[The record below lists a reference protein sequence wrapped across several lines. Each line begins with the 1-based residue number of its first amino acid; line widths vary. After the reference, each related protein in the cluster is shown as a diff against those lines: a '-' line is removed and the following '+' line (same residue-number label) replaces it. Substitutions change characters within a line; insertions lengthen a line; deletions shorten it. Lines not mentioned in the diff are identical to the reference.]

1 MKENTKWL
9 LYNLTAAFTLY
20 WAGNLFLWFP
30 WSINANLGIGLM
42 FTIMPLLWGIGIYY
56 CLIRYKGEKVL
67 TGVIINSI
75 IMLVSAVVSDYIF
88 FGLIRGAMD
97 DLYQPTTFYGY
108 GFLIIMPFLELL
120 FFKKIIIKKRCPLTA
135 INFISSGAIGL
146 FSLLILIAI
155 IKFDIEARDS
165 LLRGINIVA
174 IIVKTFITA
183 FIRLLLLDK

>member
-1 MKENTKWL
+1 MKENIKWL
-9 LYNLTAAFTLY
+9 LYNLTVAFSLY
-20 WAGNLFLWFP
+20 WAGNLLLWFP

-42 FTIMPLLWGIGIYY
+42 LTIMPLLWGTGIYY
-56 CLIRYKGEKVL
+56 CLIRYKGKKVL

-75 IMLVSAVVSDYIF
+75 IMLVSAIVSDYIF

-120 FFKKIIIKKRCPLTA
+120 FFKKLIIKKRCPLTA
-135 INFISSGAIGL
+135 NNFISFGAIGL

-155 IKFDIEARDS
+155 IKFDIK
-165 LLRGINIVA
+165 I
-174 IIVKTFITA
+174 
-183 FIRLLLLDK
+183 

>member
-1 MKENTKWL
+1 MKENIKWL
-9 LYNLTAAFTLY
+9 LYNLTVVFALY
-20 WAGNLFLWFP
+20 WAGNLLLWFP

-42 FTIMPLLWGIGIYY
+42 LTIMPLLWGIGIYY

-108 GFLIIMPFLELL
+108 GFLVIMPFLELL
-120 FFKKIIIKKRCPLTA
+120 FFKKIIIRKKCSITA
-135 INFISSGAIGL
+135 NDFILVGAIGL
-146 FSLLILIAI
+146 ISLLMLIAI
-155 IKFDIEARDS
+155 IKFDIKILTS
-165 LLRGINIVA
+165 
-174 IIVKTFITA
+174 
-183 FIRLLLLDK
+183 

>member
-1 MKENTKWL
+1 MKKNTKWL
-9 LYNLTAAFTLY
+9 LYNLTVAFALY
-20 WAGNLFLWFP
+20 WAGNLLLWFP

-42 FTIMPLLWGIGIYY
+42 LTIMPILWGFGIYC
-56 CLIRYKGEKVL
+56 CLIRYNGEKLL

-108 GFLIIMPFLELL
+108 GFLLIIPFLVLV
-120 FFKKIIIKKRCPLTA
+120 FFKKLIIRKRSPLTA
-135 INFISSGAIGL
+135 NNFISFGAIGL

-155 IKFDIEARDS
+155 IKFDIK
-165 LLRGINIVA
+165 I
-174 IIVKTFITA
+174 
-183 FIRLLLLDK
+183 

>member
-9 LYNLTAAFTLY
+9 LYNLTVAFTLY

-88 FGLIRGAMD
+88 FGIIRGAMD
-97 DLYQPTTFYGY
+97 DLYQPATFYGY

-120 FFKKIIIKKRCPLTA
+120 FFKKLIIKKRCPLTA
-135 INFISSGAIGL
+135 NSFISFGAIGL
-146 FSLLILIAI
+146 FSLLILIAV
-155 IKFDIEARDS
+155 IKFDIK
-165 LLRGINIVA
+165 I
-174 IIVKTFITA
+174 
-183 FIRLLLLDK
+183 

>member
-9 LYNLTAAFTLY
+9 LYNLTVAFTLY

-42 FTIMPLLWGIGIYY
+42 FTIMPLFWGIGIYH

-97 DLYQPTTFYGY
+97 DLYQPSTFYGY
-108 GFLIIMPFLELL
+108 GFLVAIPFIELL
-120 FFKKIIIKKRCPLTA
+120 FFRKLISKNKRQIKTNDFVLIGMLGAICLLALIVIIKYDIK
-135 INFISSGAIGL
+135 ISVG
-146 FSLLILIAI
+146 
-155 IKFDIEARDS
+155 
-165 LLRGINIVA
+165 
-174 IIVKTFITA
+174 
-183 FIRLLLLDK
+183 